1 MKREDLEIEDRIAE
15 ALSAAAGRAGK
26 TSERQADGSLGLGGE
41 GKPATGGA
49 GIAFSELVSRL
60 EGLTKPATAVG
71 VGGWQGL
78 VSTLNPML
86 GGILRLFGGGGS
98 EPAVSL
104 PAIVRQTTARYDL
117 GFAGG
122 DNGYYFLDRDAT
134 GAARVVR
141 PSGPPA
147 VVVQVQAMDS
157 RSFLD
162 RTPEI
167 AEALRRALLESEG
180 MQSVLSSW
188 QE

>member
-15 ALSAAAGRAGK
+15 ALSAAAGGAGK
-26 TSERQADGSLGLGGE
+26 TSATQAEALLGLEGE
-41 GKPATGGA
+41 GKSAAGGA

-60 EGLTKPATAVG
+60 EALTRPAASAG

-78 VSTLNPML
+78 VSNLNPIL
-86 GGILRLFGGGGS
+86 GGILRLFGGGGD
-98 EPAVSL
+98 EPTVSL
-104 PAIVRQTTARYDL
+104 PAAVRPATARYDL

-122 DNGYYFLDRDAT
+122 DSGYYFVDRDAA
-134 GAARVVR
+134 GAVRAVR
-141 PSGPPA
+141 PSGSPA
-147 VVVQVQAMDS
+147 VVVQVDAMDS
-157 RSFLD
+157 RSFLE

-180 MQSVLSSW
+180 MQSVLSNL